1 MSKKKELRMNVM
13 PGSNLLALPFS
24 EGLTPTS
31 YSLPET
37 MSVDQWLEVG
47 RALGRVRGS
56 VMWWVGDW
64 WAYGEHAYG
73 DRAAAVRS
81 PDWEGPAFQTCVDAG
96 VVCRRFES
104 KSRDLVVS
112 FRTHK
117 AIAPIPDDDWR
128 LKILAWAVAEKPTI
142 LALEARVKE
151 VRAQLAQGWTA
162 DQLDRKAATEAGE
175 CVVSNMHNDET
186 GDRKIDEAL
195 INWAEAENRFV
206 RIDRKTEWGNPFEI
220 PGDGNRADVVAK
232 FTKFYLPHKPGLLT
246 KIPTLRGKVLGCWC
260 HPQECH
266 GHVIADVVNDEAFL
280 KETTAQDIA
289 DEIAAT
295 DDDMRGLSAPVA

>member
-1 MSKKKELRMNVM
+1 MNVM

-56 VMWWVGDW
+56 VMWWIGDW

-73 DRAAAVRS
+73 ERANAINS
-81 PDWEGPAFQTCVDAG
+81 DDWEGPAYQSCKNAA
-96 VVCRRFES
+96 VVCRRFERS
-104 KSRDLVVS
+104 SREYGLS
-112 FRTHK
+112 FRVHQ
-117 AIAPIPDDDWR
+117 ALAPIPDDEWR
-128 LKILAWAVAEKPTI
+128 LNELAWATKEKPTI
-142 LALEARVKE
+142 LAIEARVKE

-162 DQLDRKAATEAGE
+162 DQLDRKAAAEDGE
-175 CVVSNMHNDET
+175 CVVSNMRNDAS

-195 INWAEAENRFV
+195 INWAEAEGRFV

-220 PGDGNRADVVAK
+220 PDDGTRAEVVAK
-232 FTKFYLPHKPGLLT
+232 FTKYYLPHKPGLLT
-246 KIPTLRGKVLGCWC
+246 KIPSLRGEVLGCWC
-260 HPQECH
+260 HPEECH
-266 GHVIADVVNDEAFL
+266 GHVIADVVNDEAFCVG
-280 KETTAQDIA
+280 TAQDIA